1 MGLLRRVRTL
11 TAGAAVLVLLAGC
24 STDEPPVAAASAAPD
39 GTVDAV
45 LDGVALRLEVAD
57 DPQERAT
64 GLMGR
69 ESVPAGTGMLFR
81 YDAPVESRYYM
92 YRVPIPLR
100 ATFVRDGTVVST
112 VVMPPCELDDPQA
125 CPTYGADGPFDTV
138 VETDPSAPPEPA
150 PGDVLELRG

>member
-1 MGLLRRVRTL
+1 MAV
-11 TAGAAVLVLLAGC
+11 AAALVLLAGC
-24 STDEPPVAAASAAPD
+24 SADEPPAAAPPAVPD
-39 GTVDAV
+39 GTVQAV
-45 LDGVALRLEVAD
+45 LDGVPLRLEVAD

-69 ESVPAGTGMLFR
+69 TSVPAGTGMLFR
-81 YDAPVESRYYM
+81 YDEPVESRFYM

-125 CPTYGADGPFDTV
+125 CPTYGADGPFDAV
-138 VETDPSAPPEPA
+138 VETDPAAPPEPA
-150 PGDVLELRG
+150 PGDVLELPG